1 MTRIEDNNTRVALS
15 ADVSRLSGPTRR
27 MSDNDSARPHNR
39 DGLFRQAIET
49 GRTRLLIT
57 GTILALS
64 FATIGVRLVDVTALR
79 MPSES
84 RDIHAARTEPIKTS
98 RSNITDRNGTIVAT
112 ELRTVSLSA
121 NPKHILDAQEAA
133 VKLASVLPD
142 QSASAL
148 AKKLSS
154 GRRFVWIQRQL
165 TPLQQWEVNA
175 LGIPGLEFHAEE
187 SRVYPQGR
195 LLSHILGF
203 TDIDNNGIS
212 GIEKEFD
219 KSLRNGDAPLRLSID
234 TRLQYLMRRELSS
247 AIKEFS
253 AIGGTGLIMD
263 ARNGEILSMVSL
275 PDFDPNHPGEA
286 NSEALFNRSTLG
298 IYELGST
305 FKIFNSALALES
317 GVAKLDTEFDA
328 SKPLRVARFTIN
340 DYHGKNRWL
349 SLAEVF
355 IYSSNIGSAQ
365 MVSEVGPVAQKA
377 FMDKLGFL
385 SQVPVELPETGSP
398 LYPKVWRPIN
408 MMTISYGHG
417 IAISPLH
424 LAAGVAA
431 MVNGGVMHNPTL
443 IASDEPRKGH
453 RIISKRTSKAVR
465 KLMRLNNIDGS
476 GKKSNAVG
484 YLVGGKTGTAEKVNA
499 NGGYARKSLIS
510 SYVAAF
516 PMNDPKYIVYVV
528 LDEPHGTKAT
538 FGYATGGWVA
548 APVVSRVVSQMGP
561 MLGIEPVDAEAPEV
575 RQELAI
581 GSPKGGKTLA
591 SF

>member
-1 MTRIEDNNTRVALS
+1 MTWNESDTMRTAQS
-15 ADVSRLSGPTRR
+15 ADVSHAPAAPHRR
-27 MSDNDSARPHNR
+27 RGDHAPKPDNR

-57 GTILALS
+57 GAVLALS
-64 FATIGVRLVDVTALR
+64 FATVGVRLVDVSALR
-79 MPSES
+79 MPTES
-84 RDIHAARTEPIKTS
+84 REIHTARTEPIKTS
-98 RSNITDRNGTIVAT
+98 RSDIVDRNGTIVAT
-112 ELRTVSLSA
+112 ELKTVSLSA
-121 NPKHILDAQEAA
+121 NPKRILDAQEAA

-154 GRRFVWIQRQL
+154 DRRFVWVQRQL

-175 LGIPGLEFHAEE
+175 LGVPGLEFHTEE

-219 KSLRNGDAPLRLSID
+219 KSLRKGDAPLRLSID
-234 TRLQYLMRRELSS
+234 VRLQHLMRRELSA
-247 AIKEFS
+247 AIQEFS
-253 AIGGTGLIMD
+253 AIGGTGLIMN
-263 ARNGEILSMVSL
+263 ARNGEIVAMVSL
-275 PDFDPNHPGEA
+275 PDFDPNHPGKA
-286 NSEALFNRSTLG
+286 NTEALFNRSTLG

-317 GVAKLDTEFDA
+317 GVASLETEFDA

-340 DYHGKNRWL
+340 DYHAKNRWL

-385 SQVPVELPETGSP
+385 SPVPVELPERGSP

-424 LAAGVAA
+424 LTAGIAA
-431 MVNGGVMHNPTL
+431 MVNGGTMYKPTL
-443 IASDEPRKGH
+443 IASGEPRKGD
-453 RIISKRTSKAVR
+453 RIISKRTSKAIR
-465 KLMRLNNIDGS
+465 QLMRLNNIEGS

-484 YLVGGKTGTAEKVNA
+484 YLVGGKTGTAEKIGA

-516 PMNDPKYIVYVV
+516 PMNDPEYVVYAV
-528 LDEPHGTKAT
+528 LDEPQGTKAT

-548 APVVSRVVSQMGP
+548 APVISRVVSQMGP
-561 MLGIEPVDAEAPEV
+561 MLGIEPVDADAPEI